1 MGLPTSTVSRC
12 SRDDSAAHTG
22 AKAGFFGHPGGLA
35 WLSGAEFCE
44 RFSYMG
50 MQALLVLYMTHSLLL
65 PGHVEKVRGFAALR
79 ATMEWAYGPLSPQAL
94 GSAIFGLYAGLVYLT
109 PLAGGLL
116 ADRLLGRTRTVV
128 LGASLMTLGH
138 FLMAFDTSFLIA
150 LLCLVTGVGCFK
162 GNIASQLGALYTGE
176 DPRRA
181 NAFQVFLLIA
191 QLAGFFAPLICG
203 TLGEIYGWHW
213 GFGAAGVSMV
223 IGLCAYLM
231 GRPMF
236 PPDLKPQSRR
246 SAEPHVPLTRDDW
259 TRITILV
266 ALLPVLGLG
275 MVSNQQFFNAYMIWS
290 ERTYDLTVGGHS
302 IPVTWLQSL
311 GTVSCTLTII
321 VSVAF
326 WRWWTATR
334 KEPDEITKIAL
345 GTALSAFAPLILAL
359 ASYVHARTGGPLPLG
374 WAILPQVVNDLGFAN
389 VAPIAVALYSRAAPK
404 KLTGLFIGIYYTHL
418 FLANILVGKLG
429 GLLDVLNGV
438 QFWLL
443 HAAVM
448 GLSAVLLFGV
458 RVIAGRRLRDDT
470 PGPERPGAL
479 SAEATVPV

>member
-1 MGLPTSTVSRC
+1 MELRTSTASR
-12 SRDDSAAHTG
+12 RGHDNPAAH
-22 AKAGFFGHPGGLA
+22 ALAGPRFFGHPLGLG

-44 RFSYMG
+44 RFSYSG

-79 ATMEWAYGPLSPQAL
+79 ALMEGAYGPLSPQAL
-94 GSAIFGLYAGLVYLT
+94 GSAVFGLYAGLVYLT

-116 ADRLLGRTRTVV
+116 ADRLLGRTKTVV
-128 LGASLMTLGH
+128 LGASLMTAGH
-138 FLMAFDTSFLIA
+138 FLMAFNASFLIA
-150 LLCLVTGVGCFK
+150 LLCLVSGVGCFK

-203 TLGEIYGWHW
+203 TLGEVFGWHW

-236 PPDLKPQSRR
+236 PPDVTPRKKRV
-246 SAEPHVPLTRDDW
+246 EPRMPLTRDDW
-259 TRITILV
+259 TRIIILI
-266 ALLPVLGLG
+266 ALLPILGLG

-290 ERTYDLTVGGHS
+290 ERTYDLTVSGHS

-321 VSVAF
+321 LSVAF
-326 WRWWTATR
+326 WRRWTATH

-345 GTALSAFAPLILAL
+345 GTTLSAFAPLILAL
-359 ASYVHARTGGPLPLG
+359 ASYAHARTGAPLPLG
-374 WAILPQVVNDLGFAN
+374 WAVLPQVVNDLGFAN

-404 KLTGLFIGIYYTHL
+404 RLTGLFIGIYYTHL
-418 FLANILVGKLG
+418 FLANLMVGRLG

-443 HAAVM
+443 HAAAM
-448 GLSAVLLFGV
+448 TLSALLLFALRAIG
-458 RVIAGRRLRDDT
+458 GKRLRDESFVGSENS
-470 PGPERPGAL
+470 PR
-479 SAEATVPV
+479 SATMI